1 MKILVFLAALL
12 CVAAARAQ
20 DRIVSV
26 DAFQLGYTSGFV
38 FKNDTGKG
46 STKDRDE
53 NNFKLN
59 LNFAQKLAQYPQLM
73 LKGVARIDRSH
84 VEQGSTDTTNSTW
97 ALSAGVLLNLDSS
110 NIKNSMFVG
119 SQVGLEWQ
127 TIDDGAKDK
136 SGVNVTLGAE
146 AGKRWDMGSYSV
158 ANISY
163 APTLELL
170 YRRYGGNIR
179 DTFYTSGTEL
189 RFNILKFDILF

>member
-1 MKILVFLAALL
+1 MKILVLLAALL

-20 DRIVSV
+20 DRIVSI

-46 STKDRDE
+46 STKDKDE
-53 NNFKLN
+53 NHFKLN
-59 LNFAQKLAQYPQLM
+59 LNFAQKLAEYPQLM
-73 LKGVARIDRSH
+73 IKGVARVDRSH
-84 VEQGSTDTTNSTW
+84 VEQGSTDTTNSIW
-97 ALSAGVLLNLDSS
+97 ALSGGVLFNLDS
-110 NIKNSMFVG
+110 NDIKNSLFVG
-119 SQVGLEWQ
+119 GQLGLEWQ
-127 TIDDGAKDK
+127 TIDNGSKDK
-136 SGVNVTLGAE
+136 SGVNVTLAAE

-163 APTLELL
+163 APTIDLL

-189 RFNILKFDILF
+189 RFNVLKFDILF